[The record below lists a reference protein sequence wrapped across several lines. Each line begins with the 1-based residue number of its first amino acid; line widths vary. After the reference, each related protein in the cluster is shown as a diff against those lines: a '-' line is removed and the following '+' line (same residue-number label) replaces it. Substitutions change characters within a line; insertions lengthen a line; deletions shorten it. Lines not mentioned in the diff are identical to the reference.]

1 MAEAQQCQQC
11 HRALP
16 PSAPLGLCSKCLLQ
30 SILEPDSPQ
39 HEEADDVALG
49 RAFGDY
55 DLLEIIAHGGM
66 GVVYKARHRAL
77 NRIVALKMIRAG
89 EFASEAELK
98 RFQAEAEAAAHLDHP
113 NIVPIYEVGERDG
126 QQFFSMKFI
135 EGGTLTRQV
144 EASGPKIGNGSGGQS
159 TSWYPPARCAS
170 LLAKL
175 ARAVHYAHQRGVL
188 HRDLKPGN
196 VLLDSQ
202 GEPYVTDFGLAKRL
216 ESTLELT
223 LSGAVLGTPGYMA
236 PEQAAGRSR
245 EITTAADIYSLGAI
259 LFELLTGQP
268 PFRADTPLA
277 TMRLVVEEE
286 PVRPGKL
293 NPLVDRDLET
303 ICLKCLSKEPAARYA
318 SAAELEE
325 ELGRYLRHE
334 PIRASRISTG
344 ERVWRWCKRKPALA
358 TLSLVLA
365 ISPMVVMTVLAVM
378 GARVREERNHTRE
391 HLYAADLQLAFSALD
406 SQSTPG
412 PRHYLRAQIPDP
424 GQKDLRGFEWR
435 WLWAQ
440 SRERSWR
447 TLTGHEGSVY
457 CLAFSPD
464 GKRLASAGGDGTIR
478 VWDATTWQSVASWQL
493 PAQTVRR
500 LSFSA
505 DGHVLAIADMSRN
518 VWLRD
523 IDAGTELLTLNG
535 LAAQGEP
542 DVSALCTPHGTR
554 LVVPCLATNGERAVR
569 IFDWSQKTKSG
580 IREVMQIPGGAF
592 TEAFLP
598 DDRLLLA
605 ISNQFGAYDL
615 EQRMFT
621 PLPNLAAPALVVS
634 PDGRTLAAIDRDRR
648 DAVFLRPLS
657 LEQTTW
663 LRSKTHG
670 EAIGLVRFSPNG
682 RWLLTGGFA
691 RSVLCFWDATTRE
704 EAFSF
709 PVDGGYNDAAFSPDS
724 RWVAT
729 ANRDGTIQLWPGTVE
744 REPPAFKEAHMP
756 CVLSPD
762 GRHMAFTQWRVP
774 PGSSLAELENLA
786 VGELATGHEVRVAT
800 ADRGATPVFLSNG
813 GTQLAV
819 MRRLTNGVFDL
830 ERHDVVRGNVQLGG
844 EFNVTNDDDPV
855 ARPVL
860 FDAAG
865 ERVFSTN
872 VATAAVPGARVD
884 RPLTVTNP
892 TLWFWRASRDGRR
905 LAYSDARGAITVW
918 DTASGA
924 KLAEMPPAN
933 TPKRCW
939 FFSDDGE
946 QLCRS
951 VTRDDSFWIENWR
964 IAGAQ
969 RRFNA
974 RIPGLVTDLAYA
986 PGGRLL
992 AFIDNAPGIGILDAA
1007 SGKENF
1013 RFEGPRLGG
1022 DRLGISPDG
1031 RTIAVGGG
1039 FGEVALLH
1047 VPTGR
1052 NLGTVSTPESAT
1064 HDSIYHGVKPA
1075 VAHWPQ
1081 LLAFAADNEM
1091 LIAADWAG
1099 WVRVWHAPSWAEI
1112 GQLQ

>member
-1 MAEAQQCQQC
+1 VAEAQQCQQC

-16 PSAPLGLCSKCLLQ
+16 PSAPLGLCSRCLLQ
-30 SILEPDSPQ
+30 SILEPDSPPS
-39 HEEADDVALG
+39 EDAGAVG
-49 RAFGDY
+49 RVFGDY
-55 DLLEIIAHGGM
+55 ELLEMIAHGGM

-89 EFASEAELK
+89 EFASEAESK

-126 QQFFSMKFI
+126 QEFFSMKFI
-135 EGGTLTRQV
+135 EGGTLTGQV
-144 EASGPKIGNGSGGQS
+144 NAGERKTGNGESRHTRYS
-159 TSWYPPARCAS
+159 PEKCAA

-223 LSGAVLGTPGYMA
+223 ISGAVLGTPAYMA
-236 PEQAAGRSR
+236 PEQASGRSR

-259 LFELLTGQP
+259 LYELLTGRP

-286 PVRPGKL
+286 PVRPAKL

-303 ICLKCLSKEPAARYA
+303 ICLKCLAKQPAARFA
-318 SAAELEE
+318 SADELAE
-325 ELGRYLRHE
+325 ELSRYLRHE

-365 ISPMVVMTVLAVM
+365 ISPLVVMTVLAVM

-391 HLYAADLQLAFSALD
+391 HLYAADLQLAFAAVD

-412 PRHYLRAQIPDP
+412 ARHYLQPQIPEA

-447 TLTGHEGSVY
+447 TLTAHVGSVY
-457 CLAFSPD
+457 SLAFSPD
-464 GKRLASAGGDGTIR
+464 GKRLASADAGGNLR
-478 VWDATTWQSVASWQL
+478 VWDATTWQPVASWQI
-493 PAQTVRR
+493 PALTVRR

-523 IDAGTELLTLNG
+523 IDAGAELLTLNG

-554 LVVPCLATNGERAVR
+554 VVVPCLDTNGQRVVR
-569 IFDWSQKTKSG
+569 IFDWSQKTERG
-580 IREVMQIPGGAF
+580 IREVLQIPGGAF

-598 DDRLLLA
+598 DDRLLLT

-615 EQRMFT
+615 ERRMFT
-621 PLPNLAAPALVVS
+621 HLPNLDAPGLALS
-634 PDGRTLAAIDRDRR
+634 PDGKTLAAIDRDRL

-657 LEQTTW
+657 QEQPSW

-670 EAIGLVRFSPNG
+670 EATGLVRFSPNG
-682 RWLLTGGFA
+682 RWVLTGGLA

-709 PVDGGYNDAAFSPDS
+709 TVDGGYNDVVFSPDS

-729 ANRDGTIQLWPGTVE
+729 ANNDGTIRLWPGTVE
-744 REPPAFKEAHMP
+744 REAPAFKEAHLP

-774 PGSSLAELENLA
+774 PGSSLAELQNLA
-786 VGELATGHEVRVAT
+786 VGELATGHEIRVAT
-800 ADRGATPVFLSNG
+800 ADREATPVFLSNG
-813 GTQLAV
+813 GKQLAV
-819 MRRLTNGVFDL
+819 MRRLTNGVFEL
-830 ERHDVVRGNVQLGG
+830 ERHDVALGTVQIGG
-844 EFNVTNDDDPV
+844 KFKVANDDDPV

-872 VATAAVPGARVD
+872 VAAAAISGARVN
-884 RPLTVTNP
+884 RPLAVLNP
-892 TLWFWRASRDGRR
+892 TLWFWRATRDGRR
-905 LAYSDARGAITVW
+905 LAYNDARGAITVW

-924 KLAEMPPAN
+924 KLAEIPPAN
-933 TPKRCW
+933 TPKRYW
-939 FFSDDGE
+939 FLSDDGE

-951 VTRDDSFWIENWR
+951 VAREDTDWLENWR

-969 RRFNA
+969 RRFIT
-974 RIPGLVTDLAYA
+974 RTPGLVTDMAYA

-992 AFIDNAPGIGILDAA
+992 AFVDGTGGIGLLDAA

-1013 RFEGPRLGG
+1013 RFAPPRLGG

-1039 FGEVALLH
+1039 FGEIALLH
-1047 VPTGR
+1047 VATGR

-1064 HDSIYHGVKPA
+1064 HDSIYYGVKPG

-1081 LLAFAADNEM
+1081 LLAFTADNEM

-1112 GQLQ
+1112 GQLK